1 MDNWKNKQ
9 KLIVQLVCI
18 LLSLGLWIYVTNIE
32 NPLKSYELNNVPV
45 EILNSDS
52 LKDAGLALSP
62 NQDFYVKL
70 KIEGNAQELFSID
83 KSDFKIT
90 VDLSEFVLKKGENKI
105 AVNIK
110 EAPSSVKIK
119 NSSGLT
125 ITVNTEEY
133 STKEV
138 PVKSEINVISKSS
151 YYVATPV
158 FSPETVVV
166 SGPESLVNK
175 VTKVIAEG
183 EESNAVKTI
192 VKNYIML
199 PVDDN
204 GNEVTGV
211 QLSQKW
217 VEATIEIN
225 EGKTV
230 PIKINTT
237 GTLPNGLRLKSISSD
252 ITEIGITGPGEILSN
267 VSEIGTEVID
277 LSGIK
282 DSTTVEVALGIPDG
296 ISIHN
301 GESSIKV
308 NILVDKVQTKEF
320 TIPYSIVGTT
330 AEGLTIVPSLD
341 KVTITV
347 SGYADVL
354 DNLTEANFTA
364 ELDVSEYTE
373 EGEYTKVPT
382 VNLVD
387 IENVN
392 IDSVSEVKL
401 TISKD
406 AQTGT
411 NDPNTSTG
419 DPEES
424 NE

>member
-1 MDNWKNKQ
+1 MDNWNNKQ
-9 KLIVQLVCI
+9 KVIVQLVCI

-32 NPLKSYELNNVPV
+32 NPIKSYELNNVPV

-52 LKDAGLALSP
+52 LKDTGLALAP
-62 NQDFYVKL
+62 NQNFYVKL
-70 KIEGNAQELFSID
+70 KVEGNTQDLFSID

-110 EAPSSVKIK
+110 EAPSTVKIK

-133 STKEV
+133 STK
-138 PVKSEINVISKSS
+138 
-151 YYVATPV
+151 
-158 FSPETVVV
+158 
-166 SGPESLVNK
+166 GPESLVNK

-192 VKNYIML
+192 VKDYIISA
-199 PVDDN
+199 VDDN

-252 ITEIGITGPGEILSN
+252 TTEIGITGPEEILNN

-308 NILVDKVQTKEF
+308 NISIDKAQTKEF
-320 TIPYSIVGTT
+320 TISYSIVGTT
-330 AEGLTIVPSLD
+330 AEGLTIIPDSD

-354 DNLTEANFTA
+354 NSLTEANFAA

-373 EGEYTKVPT
+373 AGEYTKVPT
-382 VNLVD
+382 VNLVGVD
-387 IENVN
+387 NVN

-406 AQTGT
+406 SQTST

-419 DPEES
+419 NTEEL
-424 NE
+424 NQ

>member
-1 MDNWKNKQ
+1 MDNWNNKQ
-9 KLIVQLVCI
+9 KVIVQLVCI

-32 NPLKSYELNNVPV
+32 NPIKSYELNNVPV

-52 LKDAGLALSP
+52 LKDTGLALAP
-62 NQDFYVKL
+62 NQNFYVKL
-70 KIEGNAQELFSID
+70 KVEGNTQDLFSID

-110 EAPSSVKIK
+110 EAPSTVKIK

-192 VKNYIML
+192 VKDYIISA
-199 PVDDN
+199 VDDN

-252 ITEIGITGPGEILSN
+252 TTEIGITGPEEILNN

-308 NILVDKVQTKEF
+308 NISIDKVQTKEF
-320 TIPYSIVGTT
+320 TISYSIVGTT
-330 AEGLTIVPSLD
+330 AEGLTIIPDSD

-354 DNLTEANFTA
+354 NSLTEANFAA

-373 EGEYTKVPT
+373 AGEYTKVPT
-382 VNLVD
+382 VNLVGVD
-387 IENVN
+387 NVN

-406 AQTGT
+406 SQTST

-419 DPEES
+419 NTEEL
-424 NE
+424 NQ